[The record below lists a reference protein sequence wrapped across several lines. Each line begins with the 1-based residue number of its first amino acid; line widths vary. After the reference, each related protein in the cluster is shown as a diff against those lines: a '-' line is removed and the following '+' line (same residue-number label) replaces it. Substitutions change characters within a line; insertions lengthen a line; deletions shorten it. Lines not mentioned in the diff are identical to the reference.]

1 MQVRGPL
8 HVHAPQPLTPPH
20 APAPALAPAAQ
31 PAAQAPSAPARQP
44 DELALSDVGQLVA
57 RVQEMPE
64 IRAEKVAEIRAQ
76 LAAGAYDVD
85 GKLETALNRLLDE
98 LE

>member
-1 MQVRGPL
+1 MQVHGPL
-8 HVHAPQPLTPPH
+8 HVHAPQPLAAPH
-20 APAPALAPAAQ
+20 APAPAPAAP
-31 PAAQAPSAPARQP
+31 PAPQATPTPARQP
-44 DELALSDVGQLVA
+44 DEVTLSDVGQLVA

-76 LAAGAYDVD
+76 LAAGTYDVD
-85 GKLETALNRLLDE
+85 GKLDAALNRLLDE